1 MSLCFKTQ
9 GRSSGGQTLAY
20 WNTLLFW
27 AKCRRCF
34 WVATCTFWKSFGFKA
49 LCVHVRE
56 DMGMTALSPALH
68 IKIPGGSKMIWF
80 YQIWEAI
87 NKSWI
92 EINHHPA
99 NAGCWTL
106 REGETRETAAWKKKI
121 KTVPFWAFWLG
132 SYSKTTSSLCW
143 NQLPCWGQVC
153 SALLSAPC
161 GSRLA
166 PTLTLLFFSLS
177 FFSISRTHTY
187 TGVHL

>member
-106 REGETRETAAWKKKI
+106 REGETRETVQHEKKKL
-121 KTVPFWAFWLG
+121 KQFPSEHSGWEAVVKPPA
-132 SYSKTTSSLCW
+132 
-143 NQLPCWGQVC
+143 
-153 SALLSAPC
+153 LSAGTNCPAEVKFAQHSSQRPV
-161 GSRLA
+161 GLD
-166 PTLTLLFFSLS
+166 
-177 FFSISRTHTY
+177 
-187 TGVHL
+187 